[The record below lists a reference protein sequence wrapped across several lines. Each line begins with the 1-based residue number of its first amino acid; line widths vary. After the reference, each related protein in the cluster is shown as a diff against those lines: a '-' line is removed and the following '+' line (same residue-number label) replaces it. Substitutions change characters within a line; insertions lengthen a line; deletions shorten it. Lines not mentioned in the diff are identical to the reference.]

1 MGMSEKHQAF
11 LMYRFNK
18 MNGLVQLGGGKK
30 NRIAT
35 KVHIL

>member
-1 MGMSEKHQAF
+1 MGMSEKQRAI
-11 LMYRFNK
+11 LMYRFNE
-18 MNGLVQLGGGKK
+18 MNGLVKLGGGKK